1 MQAFTDSMSSRSSS
15 RDYPAAQKQ
24 IDSSGESQ
32 SLPDLLPISCGYF
45 KNILL
50 KILLKQ
56 RKQVLKYLLLDT
68 QGRTF
73 DQLLKYIRYHS
84 LADLLMELM
93 QLSVVYQH
101 AASAVGSASQ
111 VFDAEAG
118 KDGADGDKSA
128 QNGEAGDAKDEDNI
142 LMKQAPSMSGEQAQM
157 YRILQQKKVMVVDG
171 LLGVLSHKN
180 RSNVDDS
187 INATEILIEIVEIEK
202 TFDIFMMNKADKVG
216 TIMELAVDCSNS
228 FNQRY
233 LLQILHAVSKQL
245 KSVHEQQNVF
255 KDLDEDGQETTN
267 ETKKN

>member
-1 MQAFTDSMSSRSSS
+1 
-15 RDYPAAQKQ
+15 
-24 IDSSGESQ
+24 
-32 SLPDLLPISCGYF
+32 
-45 KNILL
+45 
-50 KILLKQ
+50 
-56 RKQVLKYLLLDT
+56 
-68 QGRTF
+68 
-73 DQLLKYIRYHS
+73 
-84 LADLLMELM
+84 MELM

-187 INATEILIEIVEIEK
+187 INATEILIELVEIEK

>member
-1 MQAFTDSMSSRSSS
+1 
-15 RDYPAAQKQ
+15 
-24 IDSSGESQ
+24 
-32 SLPDLLPISCGYF
+32 
-45 KNILL
+45 
-50 KILLKQ
+50 
-56 RKQVLKYLLLDT
+56 
-68 QGRTF
+68 
-73 DQLLKYIRYHS
+73 
-84 LADLLMELM
+84 
-93 QLSVVYQH
+93 
-101 AASAVGSASQ
+101 
-111 VFDAEAG
+111 
-118 KDGADGDKSA
+118 
-128 QNGEAGDAKDEDNI
+128 
-142 LMKQAPSMSGEQAQM
+142 MKQAPSMSGEQAQM

-180 RSNVDDS
+180 RSNMDDS
-187 INATEILIEIVEIEK
+187 INATEILIELVEIEK